1 MDDNK
6 PNKRLTAD
14 KNYKRPEKT
23 YQDTLT
29 NQEIKDKLKEYK
41 KCSDIRT
48 VSIGTHIRYFT
59 TDSDTKQKI
68 FRLGGTLNK
77 IDPEG
82 RFIVLG
88 NGKLSWSVQ
97 ITGTQFWQK
106 LNEAEFKEELKKE
119 IKKEM
124 AATEDFSSID
134 PMIEKENKDLK
145 KEIKN
150 LIKKMENLEE
160 ENKNLAKKNEQLGS
174 QLSKIASEIKKEKK
188 GK

>member
-1 MDDNK
+1 MEDNK
-6 PNKRLTAD
+6 PNKRLTSD

-29 NQEIKDKLKEYK
+29 NQEIKEKLKEYK
-41 KCSDIRT
+41 KCKDIRQ

-59 TDSDTKQKI
+59 TDTNNQKV

-77 IDPEG
+77 VDPEG
-82 RFIVLG
+82 RFVVLG

-97 ITGTQFWQK
+97 IGGTQFWQK
-106 LNEAEFKEELKKE
+106 MSEAEFKEELKKE

-124 AATEDFSSID
+124 ATEDFSSVD

-145 KEIKN
+145 KEIIS
-150 LIKKMENLEE
+150 LMKK
-160 ENKNLAKKNEQLGS
+160 
-174 QLSKIASEIKKEKK
+174 I
-188 GK
+188 